1 MDKRQRTQREVDR
14 NLVMIPAK
22 ASAGGSVM
30 LPAYGS
36 EIQFDD
42 DSRDKA
48 HQKKREQ
55 REESPG
61 QQLFIFG
68 NREHHS
74 GPFAVFV
81 G

>member
-1 MDKRQRTQREVDR
+1 LVDAR
-14 NLVMIPAK
+14 HWISKNAISLQFRDELRMRSGRLVPTFC
-22 ASAGGSVM
+22 
-30 LPAYGS
+30 YDS
-36 EIQFDD
+36 EIL
-42 DSRDKA
+42 KIL
-48 HQKKREQ
+48 
-55 REESPG
+55 

>member
-1 MDKRQRTQREVDR
+1 LVDAR
-14 NLVMIPAK
+14 HWISKNAISLQFRDELRMRSGRLVPTFC
-22 ASAGGSVM
+22 
-30 LPAYGS
+30 YDS
-36 EIQFDD
+36 EIF
-42 DSRDKA
+42 KIL
-48 HQKKREQ
+48 
-55 REESPG
+55 